1 MPESRLFIGCMQST
15 VHHGVVELSEAEQE
29 EFRQSSPPRL
39 SEEEISTILETYN
52 NASLHCQPMDAEDAA

>member
-1 MPESRLFIGCMQST
+1 MQST